1 MKKSLAILCALL
13 FVLPLCAP
21 AKAVEGISAES
32 YVLTDAAT
40 GRILASRG
48 ADEER
53 PVASTTKILTCLVA
67 LEEADPGATVAVP
80 KEAVGTEGSS
90 MYLYAGEKLTV
101 LDLLYGLM
109 LESANDAAVT
119 LAICV
124 SGSVPAFA
132 DRMNEKAARL
142 GMEHSHFENPHGLP
156 AEGHVS
162 TARDLAILFR
172 AALGN
177 PLFAEIVGTAR
188 KTIAI
193 GEGKTQV
200 LVNHNRLLHSFPD
213 CIGGKTGYTVS
224 AGRCLV
230 SAARRQ
236 GATLIAVT
244 LAAPR
249 DWQDHKTL
257 FEYGFS
263 LYETKTYSPGSLRV
277 TLPVSGGVAGE
288 AAFSNRETVSFA
300 ALRGEE
306 VETRLLSPSFLWA
319 PVEEGRRIEAVF
331 RQSGEICRAN
341 LYAENAVARVHA
353 PGFWEKLFVIW
364 KRLLN

>member
-1 MKKSLAILCALL
+1 MRKSLAILCALL
-13 FVLPLCAP
+13 FVLPLFRTAE
-21 AKAVEGISAES
+21 AAEGVSAGS
-32 YVLTDAAT
+32 YVLADGAT

-67 LEEADPGATVAVP
+67 LEEADPAAAVTVP

-90 MYLYAGEKLTV
+90 MYLFAGERLTV

-124 SGSVPAFA
+124 SGSVDAFA
-132 DRMNEKAARL
+132 ARMNEKAARL
-142 GMEHSHFENPHGLP
+142 GMDHSHFENPHGLP

-162 TARDLAILFR
+162 SARDLAILFR
-172 AALGN
+172 AALEN
-177 PLFAEIVGTAR
+177 PVFAEIVGTER
-188 KTIAI
+188 KTIPI
-193 GEGKTQV
+193 GDGKTQV
-200 LVNHNRLLHSFPD
+200 LVNHNRLLRSYPD

-230 SAARRQ
+230 SAARRG

-244 LAAPR
+244 LDDPR

-263 LYETKTYSPGSLRV
+263 LFETRVFAPGEIRAV
-277 TLPVSGGVAGE
+277 LPVSGGE
-288 AAFSNRETVSFA
+288 AAAAVFSNR
-300 ALRGEE
+300 
-306 VETRLLSPSFLWA
+306 
-319 PVEEGRRIEAVF
+319 
-331 RQSGEICRAN
+331 
-341 LYAENAVARVHA
+341 
-353 PGFWEKLFVIW
+353 
-364 KRLLN
+364 